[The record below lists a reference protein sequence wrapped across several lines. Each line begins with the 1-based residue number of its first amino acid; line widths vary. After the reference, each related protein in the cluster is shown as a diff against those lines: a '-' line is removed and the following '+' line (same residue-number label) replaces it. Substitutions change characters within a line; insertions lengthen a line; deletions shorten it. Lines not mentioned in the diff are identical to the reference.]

1 MKFLRTFNV
10 VTLPEDMSAVR
21 SKAIQ
26 LLARREHSR
35 TELIRKLQQRGFDNE
50 LIMSVTEQL
59 ISNGLL
65 SDVRFAELFVRSRMG
80 AGYGSQRIAE
90 ELRQRGISRTEIQ
103 FALQSNAQADW
114 KTMLGHAWRKKF
126 AHPPRTSK
134 EQAQQLR
141 YLLYRGFTSEQ
152 VSAFMRQLKEH
163 SVTNELDC

>member
-1 MKFLRTFNV
+1 M
-10 VTLPEDMSAVR
+10 TLPEDMSAVR

-35 TELIRKLQQRGFDNE
+35 AELVRKLQQRGFDSG
-50 LIMSVTEQL
+50 LITPVIEQL
-59 ISNGLL
+59 ISNDLL
-65 SDVRFAELFVRSRMG
+65 SDVRFAEAFIRSRMG

-90 ELRQRGISRTEIQ
+90 ELRQRGIAREDIYS
-103 FALQSNAQADW
+103 ALSTNAQANW
-114 KTMLGHAWRKKF
+114 QSMLAYAWRKKF

-141 YLLYRGFTSEQ
+141 YLLYRGFTSDQ

-163 SVTNELDC
+163 SVTNEMDC